1 MRNGNSGRDEYEMT
15 EQQIK
20 ELCKLVIEH
29 GQRDFTD
36 EEKEMLKAAVDQSR
50 NWQELFTVA
59 MASLGMGK

>member
-1 MRNGNSGRDEYEMT
+1 MT

-20 ELCKLVIEH
+20 EPCKLVIEH

-36 EEKEMLKAAVDQSR
+36 EEKEMLKAAIDQSR